1 MTETSRSIAVAE
13 ALRTGRWLEEAD
25 SVLADGVALLIAA
38 VGGTARP
45 LADHE
50 AADAVGQLNRHR
62 RFDQTCR
69 FADAWHARGRFDLRL
84 SKHHVQALIEGGNL
98 DEASQRIAD
107 LLSHAEQLHGTTPQ
121 EQTAI
126 DKEKT
131 ELRGLTGRV
140 AKDLYV
146 YRRKTHSDDDALCGQ
161 LLDKAQ
167 RIYADEYAR
176 NAARYWQGINAL
188 ALEACRDRT
197 RGQQPAAD
205 FGERVR
211 ALAQPL
217 LAKVAA
223 HAAQRSE
230 LDRIAG
236 GTPQQ
241 RAAAAP
247 EESAWSAADGEQPW
261 ILATL
266 SEAYLALGD
275 CREAM
280 LWLRRA
286 TAHAQFGPFNL
297 SSYARQLREIWD
309 GDALKPDLNC
319 AGRLAAHLLEHER
332 TVQGTVTLSTRQ
344 LDALRVIDTPYE
356 KTFSEATGF
365 DFLKI
370 AAVCDSIGRVCS
382 LSGTHQGSGFL
393 LKRRLLWPDGPDD
406 LVFLTNAHV
415 ISPDDPRAALR
426 PEDACVLFSMESF
439 TTREPARFHRIR
451 RVLFTSSWAPMSTL
465 MDDFIKLDITVA
477 ELDSLPRNARGL
489 TINLE
494 LPALKQPA
502 YVIGYPGASDIT
514 LSTSDSALID
524 KDTLPRLFHYRTPT
538 DYGSS
543 GSPVFN
549 RDWEVIG
556 VHHAGSFNTP
566 RLSGPGMHNANE
578 GIALWALSRRLA
590 AQLAGAAANANAG
603 GRGAAAEESAARA
616 FPAAGPDPSTLRG
629 DSREAP

>member
-1 MTETSRSIAVAE
+1 MTETPRSVAVAE
-13 ALRTGRWLEEAD
+13 ALRAGRWLEEAD
-25 SVLADGVALLIAA
+25 AVIADGVALLIAA
-38 VGGTARP
+38 IGASARP
-45 LADHE
+45 LADQE
-50 AADAVGQLNRHR
+50 AADAIGLLNRHR

-69 FADAWHARGRFDLRL
+69 FADAWHARDRFDLRL
-84 SKHHVQALIEGGNL
+84 SKHHVQALIEGGSL
-98 DEASQRIAD
+98 DEASRRIAD
-107 LLSHAEQLHGTTPQ
+107 LLAHAERLQGATPE
-121 EQTAI
+121 EQAAI

-146 YRRKTHSDDDALCGQ
+146 YRRKTHCDSDALSDE
-161 LLDKAQ
+161 LLERAQ
-167 RIYADEYAR
+167 RIYAGEYAR
-176 NAARYWQGINAL
+176 DPARYWQGINAL

-197 RGQQPAAD
+197 HGQPPAAD

-211 ALAQPL
+211 TLAQPL
-217 LAKVAA
+217 LARVEA
-223 HAAQRSE
+223 HAAQRGK

-236 GTPQQ
+236 GTLEQ
-241 RAAAAP
+241 RAAAAQD
-247 EESAWSAADGEQPW
+247 EAAWKAADGEQPW

-266 SEAYLALGD
+266 SEAYLALGN
-275 CREAM
+275 CNEAM
-280 LWLRRA
+280 YWLRRA

-297 SSYARQLREIWD
+297 ASYARQLREIWD
-309 GDALKPDLNC
+309 GDALRPDHNC

-344 LDALRVIDTPYE
+344 LDDLRVINTPFE
-356 KTFSEATGF
+356 KRFSDATGF

-370 AAVCDSIGRVCS
+370 AAACDSIGRVCS
-382 LSGTHQGSGFL
+382 LTGTHQGSGFL

-406 LVFLTNAHV
+406 LVFVTNAHV

-426 PEDACVLFSMESF
+426 PENACVLFSMESF
-439 TTREPARFHRIR
+439 TTQAPARFHRVR

-465 MDDFIKLDITVA
+465 MDNCTKLDITIA
-477 ELDSLPRNARGL
+477 ELESLPPKARGL

-494 LPALKQPA
+494 LPDLKQPA

-514 LSTSDSALID
+514 LSTNDSTLID

-549 RDWEVIG
+549 KDWEVIG
-556 VHHAGSFNTP
+556 VHHAGNFNTP

-590 AQLAGAAANANAG
+590 TQLAGVAG
-603 GRGAAAEESAARA
+603 RTGGPGAAAAEERAGRA
-616 FPAAGPDPSTLRG
+616 FPAASAEASTLRG